1 MSEKKCPSCSGVME
15 LSKSGKK
22 WICPYC
28 NEEIENETKNSETEL
43 QDGLPLNIFYLE
55 KDMAEDNFKKD
66 TKELLKSLKYCLNEL
81 KTLERI
87 EDYMKK
93 NMMDTDSYGSDDME
107 GVQKELA
114 NVARERLADE
124 LEQDERI
131 ILYTENGMFAR
142 RKEYNVITDKRCF
155 FVKKKD
161 YIQIKHAD
169 IVDIK
174 VDSTLGMPSWSL
186 NGDYKKTITS
196 NCTDYR
202 MLGAVIALICLL
214 SFKQDP
220 ERERIRLV

>member
-15 LSKSGKK
+15 LSKSGRK

-28 NEEIENETKNSETEL
+28 NEEIANDIKESEIEL
-43 QDGLPLNIFYLE
+43 KDGLPLNIFYLE

-87 EDYMKK
+87 ETYMKK
-93 NMMDTDSYGSDDME
+93 LMADTDSYGSDDME
-107 GVQKELA
+107 GVHKELA
-114 NVARERLADE
+114 NVARERLGDE
-124 LEQDERI
+124 LKQDERI

-142 RKEYNVITDKRCF
+142 RKEFNVITDKRCF
-155 FVKKKD
+155 FVNKKD
-161 YIQIKHAD
+161 YIQIKHTD

-174 VDSTLGMPSWSL
+174 VDTTFGMPSWYL
-186 NGDYKKTITS
+186 NGDYKKSITS
-196 NCTDYR
+196 NCTDNR
-202 MLGAVIALICLL
+202 MLGAIIAIVCLL
-214 SFKQDP
+214 SFKNDT